1 MLDDID
7 YSALNAEEP
16 VAEKPKAKAGV
27 SSRSVTKSEAKKKV
41 DVEALSQKAES
52 MQDQMGSPVI
62 PDMLAQYGLPG
73 LGILGGLA
81 AAYGMW
87 QKGKANASYDSG
99 VKPSD
104 LSVPADKKGQSA
116 VSSVEQNVLQAET
129 PQQMSPMEV
138 LQQRKEMIMG
148 RKQNVAQSAI
158 PPAGP
163 TYNVPTANAPQIGIQ
178 VPTTA
183 PVQAPVGAVPPAPAA
198 PAIADAVA
206 AGQSPAQAIQMDVAK
221 QIEALP
227 VTQETG
233 VKKRAAKTPV
243 SFKSAEKLPE
253 GVSFRADLGPGDNWL
268 YNTYG
273 AEGRKAILGQFN
285 EGKPAVS
292 YERAKELSQ
301 MVQQGRTGPVIPRDI
316 AKERGIAPPETNYGK
331 LGKAVKVAGAA
342 GLALTAAQMAQA
354 AQQAQKGDYSG
365 AREFG
370 FNLLGMIPGLG
381 TAFNLGTYAPELGV
395 GEQEELAKRWKKGS
409 SVKAQPTID

>member
-1 MLDDID
+1 MAFDEAKFRKLAAENGYSDDEIEAHIGQLTNKATGQIFGAASD
-7 YSALNAEEP
+7 KAAQEAKQSAADAGIPMPGVTGADNRSNLEKMFDLATSPLGTAAIGLLGVGVGAAAKKGLGSRKIGQQPTPEKIEP
-16 VAEKPKAKAGV
+16 VLITPKEI
-27 SSRSVTKSEAKKKV
+27 TEAANPV
-41 DVEALSQKAES
+41 DKIKQIKERVEQ
-52 MQDQMGSPVI
+52 
-62 PDMLAQYGLPG
+62 
-73 LGILGGLA
+73 
-81 AAYGMW
+81 
-87 QKGKANASYDSG
+87 GKAAGIG
-99 VKPSD
+99 VKPP
-104 LSVPADKKGQSA
+104 LEPVVNVPA
-116 VSSVEQNVLQAET
+116 
-129 PQQMSPMEV
+129 
-138 LQQRKEMIMG
+138 
-148 RKQNVAQSAI
+148 
-158 PPAGP
+158 
-163 TYNVPTANAPQIGIQ
+163 TAAPEI
-178 VPTTA
+178 
-183 PVQAPVGAVPPAPAA
+183 PVQPPAPAA

-206 AGQSPAQAIQMDVAK
+206 TGQSPAQAIQMDVAK

-381 TAFNLGTYAPELGV
+381 TAFNLGTYAPELGA